1 MIARGRIGEISEGT
15 FSASVGSTAEAAG
28 AGVRNGQVRLSAA
41 GEIRAAGGTMEHAPE
56 PAYPGGPMN
65 YSHVHVAGGRE
76 TFGEPAKN
84 TSAKRVRP
92 PSAPEKVSSRRK
104 TN

>member
-1 MIARGRIGEISEGT
+1 
-15 FSASVGSTAEAAG
+15 
-28 AGVRNGQVRLSAA
+28 
-41 GEIRAAGGTMEHAPE
+41 
-56 PAYPGGPMN
+56 MN